1 MINQISVFLENR
13 SGQLLEITSILKDAN
28 INMRAISIAET
39 NEYGIIRLITDQPE
53 YTVEVLKKEGFVA
66 AMSEVLVVP
75 VLDKVGGLNAMLKV
89 MADENVNIQYMY
101 SIFEKNND
109 ETYMAINVD
118 DPEKVTEVLE
128 KHDMKPVMPSEIGI
142 S

>member
-53 YTVEVLKKEGFVA
+53 YTVEVLKNEGFVA

-128 KHDMKPVMPSEIGI
+128 KHGMKPVMPSEIGI
-142 S
+142 R

>member
-142 S
+142 R

>member
-53 YTVEVLKKEGFVA
+53 YTVKVLKKEGFVA

-142 S
+142 R

>member
-142 S
+142 K